1 MNARATR
8 RITRLVIVVLGFALV
23 SQVSASA
30 QQIVEQAAGAIEQ
43 AGHAPGQA
51 TQPAYVDSRIE
62 ENIGSD
68 GTVGVIVGV
77 RAFSVPGAEQPLA
90 VATAQ
95 QGLLAE
101 LAGTGHRTV
110 RTFGAA
116 PFVAMDVDAA
126 ALRAL
131 RGSRNVES
139 ISLNAEFAPALAET
153 ADIVRF
159 DETHAARLDG
169 SGSIVA
175 VLDTGVERYHP
186 FIQGASVGEACFS
199 ENGDCPNGSTE
210 QIGTGSAVP
219 CTYSSK
225 CSHGTHVA
233 GIAMG
238 RGGAGGIHGVAPAAR
253 VMPIQ
258 VFSESTNCDD
268 EPAPTAVLGGTATC
282 PRAKF
287 DDLAAALQ
295 YIYDRRA
302 SYKVA
307 AINMSLGSGVFESSE
322 ECSTNGSLLSW
333 YMENLR
339 RNGIPTIVSSG
350 NDSASDGISSPA
362 CLASAISVGATT
374 DDDTVADFSNSSSQL
389 SLLAPGVNVVSSILN
404 RGYDDK
410 SGTSMA
416 APHVAGAWAV
426 LKSWAPELTVDATL
440 AHLRAT
446 GVPVRDGR
454 NDVTTPRIDLARAVD
469 AIGAIRVGDASAP
482 TEGKAVSFKISLARK
497 LPATVTVTYATLNG
511 TAKAPGDYSARAG
524 RISIPAGQVSA
535 YISVPIVDDTAWERA
550 ETFTLQIS
558 KPLGAKISRS
568 VGTATIA
575 ANDDPY
581 PRPTA
586 PPVEGPGEFQ
596 Q

>member
-1 MNARATR
+1 
-8 RITRLVIVVLGFALV
+8 VIVVLGFALV

-43 AGHAPGQA
+43 AGHALGQA

-77 RAFSVPGAEQPLA
+77 RALSVPGAEQPLA
-90 VATAQ
+90 VAAAH

-116 PFVAMDVDAA
+116 PFIAMDVDAA
-126 ALRAL
+126 AVRAL

-258 VFSESTNCDD
+258 VFSESTDCDD
-268 EPAPTAVLGGTATC
+268 DDPAPTVALGGTATC

-307 AINMSLGSGVFESSE
+307 AINMSLGSDVFESSE

-350 NDSASDGISSPA
+350 NDGESVGVSSPA

-389 SLLAPGVNVVSSILN
+389 SLLAPGVDVVSSILN
-404 RGYDDK
+404 REYDDK

-469 AIGAIRVGDASAP
+469 AIGAIRVGDVSAP

-497 LPATVTVTYATLNG
+497 LPTTVSVAYTTADG
-511 TAKAPGDYSARAG
+511 TARAPGDYTSRTG

-535 YISVPIVDDTAWERA
+535 YIPVSIIDDTAWEPRA
-550 ETFTLQIS
+550 ETFSLQIS
-558 KPLGAKISRS
+558 KAVGAKISRS
-568 VGTATIA
+568 VGIATIA
-575 ANDDPY
+575 ANDDPH